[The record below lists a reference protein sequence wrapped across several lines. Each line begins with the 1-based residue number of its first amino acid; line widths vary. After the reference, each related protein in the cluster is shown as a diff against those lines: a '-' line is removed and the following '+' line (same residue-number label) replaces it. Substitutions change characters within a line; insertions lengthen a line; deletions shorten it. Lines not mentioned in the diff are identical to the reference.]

1 MTRTCNY
8 FFVSYAAKSK
18 MSAWILLV
26 QNYKTEKC
34 GCPHENH
41 RCRCIHSEARNF
53 PSQANA
59 WFKAPCFTSRAKGPS
74 SLHHSSVPRLN
85 PRLRVYLS
93 SLSLSPC
100 YTYRSSFSTCFSL
113 RLFCEREKRETLS
126 LSLSGRTHA
135 RDRTRHRGDQ
145 WRNHRTLTDVNI
157 SVLTLLLRY

>member
-1 MTRTCNY
+1 ML
-8 FFVSYAAKSK
+8 
-18 MSAWILLV
+18 AWLLLV

-34 GCPHENH
+34 GCPRENH
-41 RCRCIHSEARNF
+41 HCRCIHSEARNF

-59 WFKAPCFTSRAKGPS
+59 WFKAPCFTSRAKGP
-74 SLHHSSVPRLN
+74 LILTHHSSVPRLN

-93 SLSLSPC
+93 SISLSLSPC
-100 YTYRSSFSTCFSL
+100 YTYRSSFPTCFLL
-113 RLFCEREKRETLS
+113 RLFCEREKRWDVVSLS
-126 LSLSGRTHA
+126 LSLSLPGRTHA